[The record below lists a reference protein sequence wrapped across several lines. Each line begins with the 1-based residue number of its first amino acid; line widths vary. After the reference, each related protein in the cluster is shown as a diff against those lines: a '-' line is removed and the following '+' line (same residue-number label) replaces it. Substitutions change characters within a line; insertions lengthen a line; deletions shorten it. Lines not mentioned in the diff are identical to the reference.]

1 MRRRDFLLGLSGVV
15 VARHA
20 RPASRALV
28 EVHGTLPSRIRRV
41 FVAGSPAA
49 VLLYTLAPERMIG
62 WPMRLSATAQ
72 SMLAAPARD
81 LPMVGRLAG
90 RGSTVSVE
98 ALAALQPDLILDAGT
113 VDANYRSTA
122 QRVAAQTGLPY
133 VLVDGRLAD
142 SARQLLEVGA
152 LLGVDSRAQ
161 RLAAYAVEV
170 LAMAAQQSAGR
181 TAPTP
186 GVYLARGADGLETAL
201 AGSINGEVIAAAG
214 GRNVADVRG
223 GVARVSLEQLLTWNP
238 DWIVTQDPQFFALA
252 RSDSTWRSL
261 AAVREDRT
269 VLLPGQPFG
278 WLDGPP
284 GVNRLLGVR
293 WLAARLHRT
302 ELPAADTLAQAQQ
315 FHQLFYGHS
324 LVPELLWAQFDGR
337 A

>member
-15 VARHA
+15 VASRA
-20 RPASRALV
+20 LSTDRALV
-28 EVHGTLPSRIRRV
+28 EVHGTLPPRITRV
-41 FVAGSPAA
+41 FVAGPPAA

-62 WPMRLSATAQ
+62 WPMQLPATAR
-72 SMLAAPARD
+72 SMLAAPTRD

-98 ALAALQPDLILDAGT
+98 TLAALQPDLILDAGT

-152 LLGVDSRAQ
+152 LLGVDSRAR
-161 RLAAYAVEV
+161 RLAAYATEA
-170 LAMAAQQSAGR
+170 LTTAQQLGAAR
-181 TAPTP
+181 PVEPP

-223 GVARVSLEQLLTWNP
+223 GVARVSLEQLLTWDP
-238 DWIVTQDPQFFALA
+238 DWIVTQDPQFYALA
-252 RSDSTWRSL
+252 RSESTWRAL
-261 AAVREDRT
+261 AAVRDGRI

-284 GVNRLLGVR
+284 SVNRLLGVR
-293 WLAARLHRT
+293 WLAARLHRK
-302 ELPAADTLAQAQQ
+302 ELSAEDTLVEAQR
-315 FHQLFYGHS
+315 FHELFYGQP
-324 LVPELLWAQFDGR
+324 LQPELLWAQFDGR